1 MKRLKGNSFMNNKP
15 VITIDGP
22 AGAGKSTISRKLAEL
37 LSFIYLET
45 GSLYRAVAFQLIRQV
60 FSGNEKQIECLC
72 RDLKVSLIHR
82 EGQLHVLVDE
92 ENVTEK
98 LRTEE
103 IGLLASRVS
112 AIPVVRETL
121 LSVQRDIAKSGGV
134 VAEGRD
140 MGTIVFPDAEI
151 KFFLD
156 ASVKERAER
165 RHRELL
171 GRGEHTCLRNVESDI
186 ILRDRQDRERSIAP
200 LRPSHDAVVI
210 DSTDKTISQ
219 VVDIMM
225 GIIDNIWHDH

>member
-1 MKRLKGNSFMNNKP
+1 MNNKP

-22 AGAGKSTISRKLAEL
+22 AGAGKSTISRQLAERL
-37 LSFIYLET
+37 CFIYLDT
-45 GSLYRAVAFQLIRQV
+45 GALYRAVAFKLIRRG
-60 FSGNEKQIECLC
+60 FSGNEMQINSLYQ
-72 RDLKVSLIHR
+72 DMKVTFKKR
-82 EGQLHVLVDE
+82 EDQLHVFVDDE
-92 ENVTEK
+92 DVTGK

-112 AIPVVRETL
+112 AMPVVREAL
-121 LSVQRDIAKSGGV
+121 LSVQRDIAKDGGV

-156 ASVKERAER
+156 ASVKERAGR

-171 GRGEHTCLRNVESDI
+171 GRGELTCLRNVENDI
-186 ILRDRQDRERSIAP
+186 LLRDRQDRERSIAP

-219 VVDIMM
+219 VIDIMM